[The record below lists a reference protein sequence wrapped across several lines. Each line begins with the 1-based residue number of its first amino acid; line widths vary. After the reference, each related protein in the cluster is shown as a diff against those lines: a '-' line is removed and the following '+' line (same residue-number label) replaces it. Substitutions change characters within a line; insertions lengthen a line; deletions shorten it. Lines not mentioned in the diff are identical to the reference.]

1 MTFKLFNR
9 TLAFDFRNGC
19 GIDLEF
25 HEGKAVW
32 VSHSVDGDDVEVA
45 VFVGVILLLPFF
57 STAFGKCYIQNEEF

>member
-9 TLAFDFRNGC
+9 SLAFNFRNGC

-32 VSHSVDGDDVEVA
+32 ISQTIDDDIEA
-45 VFVGVILLLPFF
+45 GVFVGAIVLLPFF
-57 STAFGKCYIQNEEF
+57 SITFGKCYTQQEEF

>member
-9 TLAFDFRNGC
+9 TLSFDFRNGC

-32 VSHSVDGDDVEVA
+32 ISHSTDGDNVEA
-45 VFVGVILLLPFF
+45 GVFVGAIVLLPFF
-57 STAFGKCYIQNEEF
+57 SIVFGKCYTQGEEF